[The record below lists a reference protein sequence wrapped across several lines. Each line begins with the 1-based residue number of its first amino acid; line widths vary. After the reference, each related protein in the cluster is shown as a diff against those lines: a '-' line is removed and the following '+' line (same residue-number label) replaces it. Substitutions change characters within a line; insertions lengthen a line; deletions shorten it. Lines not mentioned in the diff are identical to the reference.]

1 MRQSDGADLFGAN
14 NPHNSNIGIIYV
26 APNDDRQSVLTSIL
40 TQDKLGRQQIAI
52 VLPEKNKAFQRPVD
66 FDGLKNMLREME
78 AQLVFIASG
87 GSSAAEFARQRRFP
101 VYTSLEEY
109 AQMLYEEFQDQGTLG
124 IANEE
129 DEKTEFPRVAP
140 TPASQEDTVLQ
151 SRKGPPK
158 EPAGAKPGSP
168 TSTGAEDTVPQ
179 SRKSPPKGPA
189 GAKSGSPTPTGAESE
204 AVPDTV
210 QFSPGPE
217 DEASISGNVPVAES
231 TFTPL
236 TSANEPPDTSRRGYP
251 PVFTPGRTPGRTR
264 IPWLIAVLILLLLV
278 LVGYFAYQP
287 IMTLIFVPSA
297 TVTITPSSKELKN
310 TYAITAVKGT
320 PDPAKRQ
327 VQARSL
333 YAASSDQSK
342 TVKASGVG
350 HIPATVAIGTL
361 TFYNS
366 SSADQTVP
374 AGTVFT
380 DSNGVQ
386 VVNDVDAVIPAG
398 NPPTAA
404 QVTVSAHAV
413 IGGEDGNIPAFDFN
427 NDPCCATGVFVL
439 NTAAFSGGQNAQIFT
454 YVQQTD
460 IDEAVSAL
468 DAPVMTNVQ
477 TALQKQIHTSE
488 QLVSPAQCGT
498 NVNSD
503 HSAGDHASNVTVNT
517 MVVCTG
523 EVYDQQGVQLIAQEM
538 LKTDP
543 TEYPGNGYV
552 PVGTIVTTVTK
563 ATADTKGVISLLVHV
578 EGVWV
583 YQFGDAQKQE
593 ITKLIAGKNQKE
605 AQSLLMQQPGV
616 DMTTI
621 QFFGGDGNTL
631 PKNQSR
637 ISIAVL
643 SVPGLQGAG
652 TPTLAPASPT
662 VIPRATPSPSP
673 TH

>member
-26 APNDDRQSVLTSIL
+26 APNDDRQSVLTAIL
-40 TQDKLGRQQIAI
+40 TQDKLGRQQIAV

-66 FDGLKNMLREME
+66 FDGLKNMLRDME
-78 AQLVFIASG
+78 AQLVFIASS

-109 AQMLYEEFQDQGTLG
+109 AQTLYEEFQDQGIPG
-124 IANEE
+124 VANEE

-140 TPASQEDTVLQ
+140 APAAQEDTVTQ

-158 EPAGAKPGSP
+158 GSGGAKPGGP
-168 TSTGAEDTVPQ
+168 TS
-179 SRKSPPKGPA
+179 
-189 GAKSGSPTPTGAESE
+189 TGAESE
-204 AVPDTV
+204 AVPGTA
-210 QFSPGPE
+210 QPSPRPE
-217 DEASISGNVPVAES
+217 DEASISGNVPVAQS

-236 TSANEPPDTSRRGYP
+236 ISANGSPDTSRRGYP

-287 IMTLIFVPSA
+287 IMSLIFPPSA

-310 TYAITAVKGT
+310 TYAITAVMGT

-350 HIPATVAIGTL
+350 QIPATVAIGTL

-366 SSADQTVP
+366 SSTDQTVP

-398 NPPTAA
+398 NPPAGLYG
-404 QVTVSAHAV
+404 QVIVSAHAV
-413 IGGEDGNIPAFDFN
+413 TGGENGNILAFDFN
-427 NDPCCATGVFVL
+427 NDPCCATGVFVR
-439 NTAAFSGGQNAQIFT
+439 NTTAFSGGQNAQMFT
-454 YVQQTD
+454 YVQQAD
-460 IDEAVSAL
+460 IDQAVSAL
-468 DAPVMTNVQ
+468 NAPVMTNVQ

-543 TEYPGNGYV
+543 TENPGNGYV

-563 ATADTKGVISLLVHV
+563 ATADAKGVISLLVHV

-583 YQFGDAQKQE
+583 YQFSDAQKQE
-593 ITKLIAGKNQKE
+593 FAKLIAGKNQKE
-605 AQSLLMQQPGV
+605 AQSLLMQQSGV

-621 QFFGGDGNTL
+621 QFFGADGNTL

-637 ISIAVL
+637 ITIAVL
-643 SVPGLQGAG
+643 SVPGLQSVG

-662 VIPRATPSPSP
+662 VTPRATPSRTP
-673 TH
+673 

>member
-1 MRQSDGADLFGAN
+1 MRQSDGADLLGAN

-26 APNDDRQSVLTSIL
+26 APNDDRQSVLTAIL

-66 FDGLKNMLREME
+66 FDGLKNMLHEME

-109 AQMLYEEFQDQGTLG
+109 AQTLYEEFQDQDTAGS
-124 IANEE
+124 ANEE

-140 TPASQEDTVLQ
+140 TPAPQEDTFTQ

-158 EPAGAKPGSP
+158 GSGGAKPGGP
-168 TSTGAEDTVPQ
+168 TSTD
-179 SRKSPPKGPA
+179 
-189 GAKSGSPTPTGAESE
+189 AESE
-204 AVPDTV
+204 AVPDTA
-210 QFSPGPE
+210 QLSPRPE

-236 TSANEPPDTSRRGYP
+236 ISANGPPDTSRRGYP

-287 IMTLIFVPSA
+287 IVSLIFPPSA

-310 TYAITAVKGT
+310 TYAITAVMGT

-333 YAASSDQSK
+333 YAASPDQSK

-350 HIPATVAIGTL
+350 HIPATVALGTL

-366 SSADQTVP
+366 SPTDQTVP

-398 NPPTAA
+398 NPSAGLYG
-404 QVTVSAHAV
+404 QVIVSAHAV
-413 IGGEDGNIPAFDFN
+413 IGGENGNILAFDFN
-427 NDPCCATGVFVL
+427 NDPCCATGVFVR
-439 NTAAFSGGQNAQIFT
+439 NTTAFSGGQNAQIFT
-454 YVQQTD
+454 YVQQAD
-460 IDEAVSAL
+460 IDQAVSAL

-477 TALQKQIHTSE
+477 AALQKQIHTSE

-503 HSAGDHASNVTVNT
+503 HGAGDHASNVTVNT

-543 TEYPGNGYV
+543 AQNPGNGYV
-552 PVGTIVTTVTK
+552 PVGTIVTTATK
-563 ATADTKGVISLLVHV
+563 ATADAKGVISLLVHV

-583 YQFGDAQKQE
+583 YQFGDTQKQAFA
-593 ITKLIAGKNQKE
+593 KLIAGKNQKD
-605 AQSLLMQQPGV
+605 AQSLLLQQPGV

-631 PKNQSR
+631 PKNQGR
-637 ISIAVL
+637 ITIAVL
-643 SVPGLQGAG
+643 SVPGLQG
-652 TPTLAPASPT
+652 
-662 VIPRATPSPSP
+662 V
-673 TH
+673 

>member
-14 NPHNSNIGIIYV
+14 NPRNSNIGIVYV
-26 APNDDRQSVLTSIL
+26 APNDDRQSVLTAIL
-40 TQDKLGRQQIAI
+40 TQDKLGRKQIAI

-66 FDGLKNMLREME
+66 FDGLKNMRRGME
-78 AQLVFIASG
+78 TQLVFIASD
-87 GSSAAEFARQRRFP
+87 GSSAAEIARQRRFP

-109 AQMLYEEFQDQGTLG
+109 AQTLYEEFQDQDTLG

-140 TPASQEDTVLQ
+140 TPASQEDTVTQ

-158 EPAGAKPGSP
+158 GPAGAKPGSP
-168 TSTGAEDTVPQ
+168 SSTSAED
-179 SRKSPPKGPA
+179 
-189 GAKSGSPTPTGAESE
+189 E

-210 QFSPGPE
+210 QFSPHPE

-251 PVFTPGRTPGRTR
+251 PVFTPGRTR
-264 IPWLIAVLILLLLV
+264 IPWLIAVLFLLLLV
-278 LVGYFAYQP
+278 LVGYFVYQP
-287 IMTLIFVPSA
+287 IMALIFVPSA

-310 TYAITAVKGT
+310 TYTITAVKGT

-333 YAASSDQSK
+333 YAASSYQSK
-342 TVKASGVG
+342 TVKAGGVG

-413 IGGEDGNIPAFDFN
+413 IGGENGNISAFDFN

-454 YVQQTD
+454 YVQQAD

-468 DAPVMTNVQ
+468 DAPVMANVQ
-477 TALQKQIHTSE
+477 TVLQKQIHTSE
-488 QLVSPAQCGT
+488 QLVSPAQCVA

-503 HSAGDHASNVTVNT
+503 HSAGEHASNVTVNT

-552 PVGTIVTTVTK
+552 LVGAIVTTVTK
-563 ATADTKGVISLLVHV
+563 ATADAKGVISLLVNV

-593 ITKLIAGKNQKE
+593 FAKLIAGKNQKE

-616 DMTTI
+616 DRTTI

-631 PKNQSR
+631 PKNQSQ

-643 SVPGLQGAG
+643 SVPGLQGVD
-652 TPTLAPASPT
+652 TPTLAPTSPT
-662 VIPRATPSPSP
+662 LIPQATPGRTP
-673 TH
+673 

>member
-14 NPHNSNIGIIYV
+14 NPHNSNIGIVYV
-26 APNDDRQSVLTSIL
+26 APNDDRQSVLTAIL
-40 TQDKLGRQQIAI
+40 TQDKLGRKQIVI
-52 VLPEKNKAFQRPVD
+52 VLPEKNNAFQRSVD
-66 FDGLKNMLREME
+66 FDGLKNMRRGME
-78 AQLVFIASG
+78 AQLVFIASD
-87 GSSAAEFARQRRFP
+87 GSSAAEFAHQRRLP

-109 AQMLYEEFQDQGTLG
+109 AQTLYEELQDQGTPG

-129 DEKTEFPRVAP
+129 DEETEFPLAAP
-140 TPASQEDTVLQ
+140 TPATQEVTITQ
-151 SRKGPPK
+151 QKKGPPK
-158 EPAGAKPGSP
+158 GS
-168 TSTGAEDTVPQ
+168 T
-179 SRKSPPKGPA
+179 
-189 GAKSGSPTPTGAESE
+189 GAKSGSPTATGAEDE

-210 QFSPGPE
+210 QFSAHPE
-217 DEASISGNVPVAES
+217 DEVSISGNVPVPES

-236 TSANEPPDTSRRGYP
+236 TSANVPPDTSRRGYP
-251 PVFTPGRTPGRTR
+251 PVFTPGRAPGRTR

-287 IMTLIFVPSA
+287 IMSLIFPPSA

-310 TYAITAVKGT
+310 TYVITAVKGT

-350 HIPATVAIGTL
+350 HIPATVAVGTL

-366 SSADQTVP
+366 SSAEQTVP

-386 VVNDVDAVIPAG
+386 VVNNVDAVIPAG

-413 IGGEDGNIPAFDFN
+413 TGGENGNIPAFDFN
-427 NDPCCATGVFVL
+427 NVPCCATGVFVL
-439 NTAAFSGGQNAQIFT
+439 NTAAFSGGQDAKIFT

-468 DAPVMTNVQ
+468 DAPVMANVQ
-477 TALQKQIHTSE
+477 TALQKQIHTNE
-488 QLVSPAQCGT
+488 QLVSPPQCGT

-523 EVYDQQGVQLIAQEM
+523 EVYDQQAVQLIAQEM

-543 TEYPGNGYV
+543 TEYPGDGYV
-552 PVGTIVTTVTK
+552 LVGAIVTTVTK
-563 ATADTKGVISLLVHV
+563 ASVDAKGVISLLVNV

-593 ITKLIAGKNQKE
+593 FAKLIAGKNQKE

-616 DMTTI
+616 DKTTI

-631 PKNQSR
+631 PGNQSR
-637 ISIAVL
+637 ITIAVL
-643 SVPGLQGAG
+643 SVPGLQSVG
-652 TPTLAPASPT
+652 TPTQAPASPT
-662 VIPRATPSPSP
+662 VISQATPSPSP

>member
-1 MRQSDGADLFGAN
+1 MKQSDGADLLGAN

-26 APNDDRQSVLTSIL
+26 APNDDRQSVLTAIL
-40 TQDKLGRQQIAI
+40 TQDKLGRKQIAI

-66 FDGLKNMLREME
+66 FDGLKNMLRGME
-78 AQLVFIASG
+78 AQLVFIASD

-109 AQMLYEEFQDQGTLG
+109 AQTLYEEFQDQGTPG
-124 IANEE
+124 VANEE

-140 TPASQEDTVLQ
+140 TPVSQEDTVTQ

-158 EPAGAKPGSP
+158 GSTGAKPGSP
-168 TSTGAEDTVPQ
+168 TSTD
-179 SRKSPPKGPA
+179 
-189 GAKSGSPTPTGAESE
+189 AKDE

-210 QFSPGPE
+210 QLSSHPE
-217 DEASISGNVPVAES
+217 DEASISGNLPVAES

-236 TSANEPPDTSRRGYP
+236 TSANEPPDTSRRGYL
-251 PVFTPGRTPGRTR
+251 PVFTPGRTR

-287 IMTLIFVPSA
+287 IMSLIFPPSA

-386 VVNDVDAVIPAG
+386 FVNNVDAVIPAG

-413 IGGEDGNIPAFDFN
+413 IGGENGNIPVFDFN
-427 NDPCCATGVFVL
+427 NVPCCATGVFVL
-439 NTAAFSGGQNAQIFT
+439 NTSAFNGGQNAQIFT
-454 YVQQTD
+454 YVQQSD

-468 DAPVMTNVQ
+468 EASVMTNVQ
-477 TALQKQIHTSE
+477 TALQKQIHTNE

-503 HSAGDHASNVTVNT
+503 HNAGDHASNVTVNM
-517 MVVCTG
+517 MVVCTA

-543 TEYPGNGYV
+543 TQYPGNGYV

-563 ATADTKGVISLLVHV
+563 ATADAKGVISLLVNV

-583 YQFGDAQKQE
+583 YQFSNAQKQE
-593 ITKLIAGKNQKE
+593 FARLIVGKNQKE
-605 AQSLLMQQPGV
+605 AQLLLMQQPGV

-643 SVPGLQGAG
+643 SVPGLQGVG
-652 TPTLAPASPT
+652 TLTITPTSPT
-662 VIPRATPSPSP
+662 VIPQATPSPSP